1 MDKEASGFNTK
12 QTVAIVGL
20 GLIGGSYARGLRRI
34 GVGHI
39 IAIDPDEKALQQ
51 AKQEGMVDEI
61 YTAGSKALKQADLV
75 IFCTAADVMIRFLA
89 ENKAFFAPGAVLTDV
104 AGIKGDTATAIPLFS
119 RKASISC
126 PVTPWQAVKAGGMP
140 WPVPIYS
147 TVPIIY
153 SSPWRATTKTIS
165 GV

>member
-75 IFCTAADVMIRFLA
+75 IFVRPPM
-89 ENKAFFAPGAVLTDV
+89 
-104 AGIKGDTATAIPLFS
+104 
-119 RKASISC
+119 
-126 PVTPWQAVKAGGMP
+126 
-140 WPVPIYS
+140 
-147 TVPIIY
+147 
-153 SSPWRATTKTIS
+153 
-165 GV
+165 

>member
-39 IAIDPDEKALQQ
+39 IAIDPDEKALHQ

-89 ENKAFFAPGAVLTDV
+89 E
-104 AGIKGDTATAIPLFS
+104 IKPSLHRGRS
-119 RKASISC
+119 
-126 PVTPWQAVKAGGMP
+126 
-140 WPVPIYS
+140 
-147 TVPIIY
+147 
-153 SSPWRATTKTIS
+153 
-165 GV
+165 